1 MTREHKPGGASP
13 DAASDIFRTIFD
25 NVSVGIFQ
33 STPEGRYLRANV
45 AQARLLGYDGPEQ
58 LVAETT
64 DVGRQYYVNPQR
76 RQALLHALERD
87 GRVEGFL
94 AEGRRRDG
102 STVWVSVSAVALR
115 DRDGR
120 VQSFIGT
127 NVDVTDMVR
136 AQEAL
141 ARASKDFRRIFDNAA
156 EGVYQSTPEGR
167 QLRANPALVR
177 LNGYASEAEL
187 LAAVN
192 DIATEWY
199 VDPTRRAEFKRLL
212 ERDGRVSDFES
223 EVYRHKTRERIW
235 ISENAWIVRGEDG
248 RPLFYEGTVVDIT
261 QRKRMEL
268 ALSESERRFRDFAEV
283 SSDWYWETDAQH
295 RFAYLSDQPGIDP
308 AKRIGKTRWE
318 LAVDLDDEPEKWRG
332 LRALLDR
339 HEPFRDFVYRSRADD
354 GRVKHNAVSGK
365 PMFDAGGRFLGY
377 RGTARNVAGMVE
389 AEERLRRAML
399 EAEEANQAKVAFL
412 ANMSHELRT
421 PLNAILGFAE
431 VIRDRLYGADDARY
445 AEYAKFIC
453 ESGSHLLTI
462 INDILDMAKMDAGRL
477 QLFESEFDLGA
488 LIRRQCDLMARRAQ
502 NSGVTVA
509 AEVAADLPGLRAD
522 EVRVR
527 QIVLNLLSNAVKFT
541 PAGGR
546 VTASAG
552 TRPDGRLA
560 IAVADTGIGM
570 TEEEIAVAMQP
581 FRQVDADL
589 ARRYEG
595 TGLGLPIT
603 KSLAALHGGELA
615 IESEKG
621 KGTTVTVLLPAARVV
636 RAPARPA

>member
-1 MTREHKPGGASP
+1 MAREDKAGGASP
-13 DAASDIFRTIFD
+13 DATSDIFRIIFD
-25 NVSVGIFQ
+25 TASVGIFH
-33 STPEGRYLRANV
+33 STPAGRLLRAN
-45 AQARLLGYDGPEQ
+45 AALARIVGYDS
-58 LVAETT
+58 AEHLIADTA
-64 DVGRQYYVNPQR
+64 DAGRQHYVNPR
-76 RQALLHALERD
+76 RRAAMLHALDRD

-94 AEGRRRDG
+94 AEVRRRDG
-102 STVWVSVSAVALR
+102 ATMWVSMSAVVLR

-120 VQSFIGT
+120 PQSYIGT
-127 NVDVTDMVR
+127 TVDVTDLVR

-141 ARASKDFRRIFDNAA
+141 AHASKDFRRIFDNAA
-156 EGVYQSTPEGR
+156 EGMYQSTPEGR

-187 LAAVN
+187 LAAVG

-199 VDPTRRAEFKRLL
+199 ADPDRRAEFKRLL

-223 EVYRHKTRERIW
+223 EVFRHRTRERIW
-235 ISENAWIVRGEDG
+235 ISENAWIVRDEAG
-248 RPLFYEGTVVDIT
+248 RPLFYEGTVIDVT

-268 ALSESERRFRDFAEV
+268 ALTEGERRFRDFAEV
-283 SSDWYWETDAQH
+283 SSDWYWETDAEH
-295 RFAYLSDQPGIDP
+295 RYTYLSAQPGVDT

-318 LAVDLDDEPEKWRG
+318 LAVDPEDEPEKWRRF
-332 LRALLDR
+332 RALMDR
-339 HEPFRDFVYRSRADD
+339 HEPFRDFVYRSRTDD
-354 GRVKHNAVSGK
+354 GRIKHNAVSGK
-365 PMFDAGGRFLGY
+365 PLFGAGGGFLGY
-377 RGTARNVAGMVE
+377 RGTARNVTAMVE
-389 AEERLRRAML
+389 TEERLRRAML
-399 EAEEANQAKVAFL
+399 DAEEANQAKVAFL

-431 VIRDRLYGADDARY
+431 VIRDRLYGPDDPRY
-445 AEYAKFIC
+445 AEYAAFIC

-488 LIRRQCDLMARRAQ
+488 LIRRQCELMARRGQ
-502 NSGVTVA
+502 ERGVTVA
-509 AEVAADLPGLRAD
+509 AEVPEDLPAVRAD
-522 EVRVR
+522 EVRLR

-546 VTASAG
+546 VTARAALG
-552 TRPDGRLA
+552 PDGRLA

-570 TEEEIAVAMQP
+570 TEDEIAVAMQP
-581 FRQVDADL
+581 FRQIDADL

-603 KSLAALHGGELA
+603 KSLAALHGGELTIA
-615 IESEKG
+615 SEKG

-636 RAPARPA
+636 GARP